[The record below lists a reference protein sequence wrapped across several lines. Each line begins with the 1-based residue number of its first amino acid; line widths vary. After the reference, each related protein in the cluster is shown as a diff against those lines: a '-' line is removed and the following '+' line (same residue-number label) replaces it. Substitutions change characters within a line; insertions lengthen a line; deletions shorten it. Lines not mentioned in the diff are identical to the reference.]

1 MTSAVYYFPLGD
13 SCESTDT
20 TTESDTT
27 TASVAAI
34 TGGSDLASKG
44 QTIVQWL

>member
-20 TTESDTT
+20 ATASDTT
-27 TASVAAI
+27 TPSVPAT
-34 TGGSDLASKG
+34 TGSNRSDLASKG
-44 QTIVQWL
+44 QTIVQ